1 MFCLNLRPHEVIIHL
16 LDKEGS
22 QECRD
27 ELNELGISPDS
38 VTFILLRILGFINIP
53 VESDAKCIAAM
64 CDICLQRPKEAY
76 LATEALQAIRRQ
88 ITKEEKL
95 YEEFSLLANYIKDDL
110 LDEEQIPH
118 SQFLIYPMCDPDY
131 KTDS

>member
-38 VTFILLRILGFINIP
+38 VTFILLRI
-53 VESDAKCIAAM
+53 
-64 CDICLQRPKEAY
+64 
-76 LATEALQAIRRQ
+76 
-88 ITKEEKL
+88 
-95 YEEFSLLANYIKDDL
+95 
-110 LDEEQIPH
+110 
-118 SQFLIYPMCDPDY
+118 
-131 KTDS
+131 